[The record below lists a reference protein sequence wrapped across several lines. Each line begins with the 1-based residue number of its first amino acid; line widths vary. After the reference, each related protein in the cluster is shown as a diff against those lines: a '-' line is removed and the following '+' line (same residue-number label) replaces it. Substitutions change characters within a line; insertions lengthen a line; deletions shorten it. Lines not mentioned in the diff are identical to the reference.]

1 MVTTAKSRCR
11 ATVGALALV
20 AVGFAPASSKA
31 GNDANFVLYNQHTEE
46 KGETEI
52 DLFSDLS
59 SVGGDEKN
67 YTAQLVE
74 VEYGVTDLWTTALYL
89 EGVRTNGEDYDFGS
103 FRFENRARLFSQPTF
118 LNPVLYAEY
127 EQKQPESRY
136 IQSVVGRVDD
146 EGGGEEEE
154 ETEHELETKLILGQD
169 ISNRL
174 NVAFNW
180 INELKFDNGVWSFGY
195 AAGLNY
201 IVFKSA
207 GEDEDEDKDEKRGSE
222 GTRSDAWDLEKVT
235 LGLEFYGGLGDSVR
249 GLTVDADKTQQY
261 AGINLRADF
270 ENHVHVGLGGAF
282 GLTQESEDAILRLT
296 AGYELE

>member
-1 MVTTAKSRCR
+1 M
-11 ATVGALALV
+11 V

-52 DLFSDLS
+52 ELFSDLS

-136 IQSVVGRVDD
+136 IRSVVGRVDD
-146 EGGGEEEE
+146 EGGGEE
-154 ETEHELETKLILGQD
+154 KRRNMNSKQ
-169 ISNRL
+169 N
-174 NVAFNW
+174 
-180 INELKFDNGVWSFGY
+180 SFLDRIFPI
-195 AAGLNY
+195 ASTSLS
-201 IVFKSA
+201 I
-207 GEDEDEDKDEKRGSE
+207 GS
-222 GTRSDAWDLEKVT
+222 T
-235 LGLEFYGGLGDSVR
+235 
-249 GLTVDADKTQQY
+249 
-261 AGINLRADF
+261 N
-270 ENHVHVGLGGAF
+270 
-282 GLTQESEDAILRLT
+282 
-296 AGYELE
+296 